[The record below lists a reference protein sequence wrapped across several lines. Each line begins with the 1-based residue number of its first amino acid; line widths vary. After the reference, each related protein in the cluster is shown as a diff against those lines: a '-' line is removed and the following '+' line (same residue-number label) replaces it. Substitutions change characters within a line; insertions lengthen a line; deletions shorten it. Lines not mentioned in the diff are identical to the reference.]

1 MDEPPADAFA
11 RYLADVEK
19 TLPERYRRRDW
30 RRPPNWRPLF
40 VTALLLLAI
49 LLIAAMSCIP
59 APQ

>member
-30 RRPPNWRPLF
+30 RRPPNRRYLRVATP
-40 VTALLLLAI
+40 
-49 LLIAAMSCIP
+49 SGP
-59 APQ
+59 H